1 MKQITSNSDEISN
14 SLKKLESIYN
24 SMLEYQNKLFNTEF
38 CDSKCS
44 VTVALNEIIKKLQI
58 NVNYRVE
65 IMDKVIKEIKSFDT
79 NMIEADEKVT
89 CYITGK

>member
-14 SLKKLESIYN
+14 SLKKLESLYN
-24 SMLEYQNKLFNTEF
+24 SMLEYQNKLLNTEF

-44 VTVALNEIIKKLQI
+44 VSKVLNEIIKKLQI

>member
-1 MKQITSNSDEISN
+1 MEQITSNSDEILN
-14 SLKKLESIYN
+14 SLEKLESLYN
-24 SMLEYQNKLFNTEF
+24 SMLEYQKKLLNTEF
-38 CDSKCS
+38 CDSKSS
-44 VTVALNEIIKKLQI
+44 VTIVLNEIIEKLQI

-79 NMIEADEKVT
+79 NMIEADKKIT

>member
-24 SMLEYQNKLFNTEF
+24 SMLEYQNKLLNMEF

-44 VTVALNEIIKKLQI
+44 VTVVLNEIIKKLQI

-65 IMDKVIKEIKSFDT
+65 IMNKVIKEIKSFDT